1 MSGRDGVL
9 SVTLSGAGPS
19 VLLLVE
25 SMNLLPAVKDVVLEN
40 AGGEPVEIVECGIEL
55 NQATFG

>member
-1 MSGRDGVL
+1 L

-25 SMNLLPAVKDVVLEN
+25 SKDGISAAKELIFKH
-40 AGGEPVEIVECGIEL
+40 ADGEIEEIVECGIEL
-55 NQATFG
+55 KPAQSVCDSLATP